1 MLEIGVETTTT
12 AEITTTTSTTSTVST
27 STSTMMST
35 PSQKMDN
42 FLKELFGLKDH
53 MKPKTQTTTASTT
66 TTSVTTKKRTTKP
79 VRVRPPS
86 VVTRPGNRRPR
97 PKSPLRPKSPTT
109 TTTTAPRSSTTTQL
123 DIVELLRTLE
133 EQKRQEK
140 KLNER
145 LNVTTGETTTQTS
158 LTSQNDNDEATLHFG
173 TPEQERIRS
182 NQETTE
188 ING

>member
-1 MLEIGVETTTT
+1 MLEIDVETTTT
-12 AEITTTTSTTSTVST
+12 SEVTTTTSTA
-27 STSTMMST
+27 STSTMIST
-35 PSQKMDN
+35 QSHKMDN

-53 MKPKTQTTTASTT
+53 MKPKTETSMTSTT
-66 TTSVTTKKRTTKP
+66 TTSTTTTTTKKRTTKP
-79 VRVRPPS
+79 IKVRAPS

-97 PKSPLRPKSPTT
+97 PKSPLRSKSPTPPT
-109 TTTTAPRSSTTTQL
+109 TTRPRSSTTTQL

-145 LNVTTGETTTQTS
+145 LNVTTNGETTTQTS
-158 LTSQNDNDEATLHFG
+158 LTSLQNDNDEATLHFG
-173 TPEQERIRS
+173 SPEQERIRS